1 MGQTR
6 TIVVVPRETGSP
18 LAGMGPSGSRTQD
31 GVSSP
36 RVKCQ
41 NRENSLEEQKG
52 IELEEAVVSRWTF
65 LNSVEA

>member
-6 TIVVVPRETGSP
+6 TIVVVPRETGFP
-18 LAGMGPSGSRTQD
+18 LTGMDPSGSRTQD
-31 GVSSP
+31 GVSS
-36 RVKCQ
+36 RNLNCQ
-41 NRENSLEEQKG
+41 NQGNSLEDQKG

>member
-1 MGQTR
+1 MGQTQ
-6 TIVVVPRETGSP
+6 TIVVVPRETGYP

-31 GVSSP
+31 GVSSQK
-36 RVKCQ
+36 VNCQ
-41 NRENSLEEQKG
+41 NQENLLEDQKG